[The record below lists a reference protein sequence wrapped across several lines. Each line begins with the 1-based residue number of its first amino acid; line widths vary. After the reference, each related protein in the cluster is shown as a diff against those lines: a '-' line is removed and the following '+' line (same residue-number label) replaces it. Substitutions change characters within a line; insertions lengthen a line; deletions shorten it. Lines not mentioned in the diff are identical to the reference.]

1 LSLRGR
7 LLAASL
13 ALVAVGLTAVGVFT
27 YFAFQRF
34 LVHRLD
40 GQLAGASE
48 GVTHSFGLA
57 RLSHDLLNQIP
68 ITIKG
73 IVIEIRDTGCGID
86 PEDLGRIFEPMFTTK
101 RIGEGV
107 GLGLAICREI
117 IEEHDGRIAAQSNPQ
132 SGTVFTIEL
141 PTYQSNASS
150 RKSAVETASS

>member
-1 LSLRGR
+1 MPHGGR
-7 LLAASL
+7 LIVRSSL
-13 ALVAVGLTAVGVFT
+13 NSLDEENQQVF
-27 YFAFQRF
+27 
-34 LVHRLD
+34 
-40 GQLAGASE
+40 
-48 GVTHSFGLA
+48 
-57 RLSHDLLNQIP
+57 
-68 ITIKG
+68 
-73 IVIEIRDTGCGID
+73 IEIRDTGCGID